1 MTLAYLID
9 SPSPSNCVF
18 VRGGRRPRGYETRE
32 RIESGGVS
40 RCWIFDQETEREK
53 EGEREGEIGTIR
65 REEGF
70 FMNTIIELY
79 PSSDEPPRPP
89 PPVPRLLMRNIV
101 NVDYVYQE
109 SVFPVLL
116 Y

>member
-18 VRGGRRPRGYETRE
+18 VRGGEGETSRIRGE
-32 RIESGGVS
+32 RIESLGEYLDVGYS
-40 RCWIFDQETEREK
+40 IETQRERKREK
-53 EGEREGEIGTIR
+53 DRHDKKRRRLLLHEYNNRTIPFERRGAAP
-65 REEGF
+65 
-70 FMNTIIELY
+70 L
-79 PSSDEPPRPP
+79 

>member
-18 VRGGRRPRGYETRE
+18 VRGLEDTRREE
-32 RIESGGVS
+32 RIESGYLDVGYS
-40 RCWIFDQETEREK
+40 IETERE
-53 EGEREGEIGTIR
+53 REGDRHDKKRRRLLLHEYNNRTIPFER
-65 REEGF
+65 RAA
-70 FMNTIIELY
+70 
-79 PSSDEPPRPP
+79 PP

>member
-1 MTLAYLID
+1 MLDIR
-9 SPSPSNCVF
+9 S
-18 VRGGRRPRGYETRE
+18 RE
-32 RIESGGVS
+32 R
-40 RCWIFDQETEREK
+40 ERDRHDKKRRRLLHEYNNRTIPF
-53 EGEREGEIGTIR
+53 ERGAT
-65 REEGF
+65 
-70 FMNTIIELY
+70 
-79 PSSDEPPRPP
+79 PP